1 MASMNSGQ
9 GTQYSS
15 FGYSLPWRKA
25 PDTSPFFTPH
35 RFHAATWR
43 SSCLVWWVIT
53 GVVLALSWYPL
64 RIALALA
71 LKHPSSVVSRF
82 HLIPTA
88 WSLVSRSSGGT
99 ASKVSDIFIFGL
111 SKLFQLFGGQP
122 FLTDLNSPSFQLV
135 HKITPQI
142 INSTS
147 HSPFCL
153 RHGNGDFNGS
163 FGFISN
169 MFPYYFP
176 KNSSGIWV
184 HHASSTLSWAIPA
197 SSPLSRLHLVSRV
210 FSQKGPSWCFLGLDW
225 LDVSHGVSTWARF
238 PLSPHFSLCQ
248 VAKSGTSPLMSSSS
262 LPTKALATLEKSQ
275 VPWWLSGP
283 PKNSNNSSLS
293 EAGLNCS
300 GQHLINRRSPSNQPN
315 RATGG
320 QVPFEILFCLRG

>member
-1 MASMNSGQ
+1 MEMS
-9 GTQYSS
+9 TE
-15 FGYSLPWRKA
+15 
-25 PDTSPFFTPH
+25 
-35 RFHAATWR
+35 
-43 SSCLVWWVIT
+43 
-53 GVVLALSWYPL
+53 VL
-64 RIALALA
+64 
-71 LKHPSSVVSRF
+71 
-82 HLIPTA
+82 
-88 WSLVSRSSGGT
+88 G
-99 ASKVSDIFIFGL
+99 
-111 SKLFQLFGGQP
+111 
-122 FLTDLNSPSFQLV
+122 SFQ
-135 HKITPQI
+135 KCSPIT
-142 INSTS
+142 S
-147 HSPFCL
+147 
-153 RHGNGDFNGS
+153 
-163 FGFISN
+163 
-169 MFPYYFP
+169 P
-176 KNSSGIWV
+176 KNSLGIWV

-262 LPTKALATLEKSQ
+262 LPPKALATLEKSQ

-320 QVPFEILFCLRG
+320 QVPFEIHFLSPWLKPLQVPKTYHSFQDSFHSLVFSKNRPMQSPG